1 MSIRVVL
8 ALVGVAGI
16 VVGCTATTDA
26 PIPPSTSSSTTP
38 TFTPGSVVTTTSSST
53 LPSTTI
59 DRIAEI
65 TALFEDLER
74 RRLQAILDQDEEA
87 FRALFANDEF
97 LNQSIVAMD
106 RVIVVDPQAAVLTE
120 VEVFADSNDCIG
132 IHATWDK
139 TLAIE
144 QGSLGTADYVL
155 EPTADGWGFSW
166 IGEGWRC
173 DAPHPLS
180 G

>member
-26 PIPPSTSSSTTP
+26 PIPPSTSSSTTS

-59 DRIAEI
+59 DRVAEI

-87 FRALFANDEF
+87 FRALFANDEYLEGSLVALDLVTVIDTSGF
-97 LNQSIVAMD
+97 SIFD
-106 RVIVVDPQAAVLTE
+106 VD
-120 VEVFADSNDCIG
+120 VFADTDSCIG
-132 IHATWDK
+132 IHATWDM
-139 TLAIE
+139 TNAVVGG
-144 QGSLGTADYVL
+144 GSSAGDYVL
-155 EPTADGWGFSW
+155 EPTSDGWGFSW

-173 DAPHPLS
+173 DRPHPLS